1 LARVVQIEKRGKIIG
16 DVSSGALMTSI
27 TVWLFGRISS
37 LSDYASTYTAMS
49 VTIGDEIMKDGSRIE
64 GLGVIPEEAIRSGG
78 LRPGAQDRPG
88 AGFRGGQVERE
99 NHSRTGRTILFHHR

>member
-1 LARVVQIEKRGKIIG
+1 LARVVQIEKRGNIIG

-49 VTIGDEIMKDGSRIE
+49 VTIGDVIMKDGSRIE
-64 GLGVIPEEAIRSGG
+64 GLGVIPEEAIG
-78 LRPGAQDRPG
+78 P
-88 AGFRGGQVERE
+88 AGFSLAHKTDPVLAFAAVRLDEAETEARQ
-99 NHSRTGRTILFHHR
+99 